1 MFRTPTRLPVSPSTR
16 PVLRSVAQL
25 VEHRSPKPG
34 VAGSIPAGPV
44 RAAPSGAALSVPG
57 NLCRRRSP
65 AARDIAGRFLPGL
78 LAEQGKPRSELGAP
92 RLLVF
97 LVKVARA
104 PDTYPASNSNS

>member
-1 MFRTPTRLPVSPSTR
+1 MVAVAQSVRALDCGSRGCGFNSRQ

-44 RAAPSGAALSVPG
+44 RAAPNGAALSVPG

-65 AARDIAGRFLPGL
+65 AARDMTGRLLPGL
-78 LAEQGKPRSELGAP
+78 AV
-92 RLLVF
+92 VF
-97 LVKVARA
+97 TPLTVAS
-104 PDTYPASNSNS
+104 ASLFGPNHIH